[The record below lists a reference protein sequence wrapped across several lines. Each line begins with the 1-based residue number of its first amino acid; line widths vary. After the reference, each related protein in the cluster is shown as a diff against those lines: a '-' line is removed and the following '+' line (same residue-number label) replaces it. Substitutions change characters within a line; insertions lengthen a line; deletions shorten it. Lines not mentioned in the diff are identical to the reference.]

1 MRGAGVYDDL
11 CTEAREKS
19 AAEGAML
26 VIIEGT
32 RGSGFSV
39 QAPPVV
45 IFTLP
50 HVLRLVADQI
60 EKDLQQAADRAGGS
74 HEATRPK

>member
-1 MRGAGVYDDL
+1 MSMGAGVYDDL
-11 CTEAREKS
+11 CTEARER
-19 AAEGAML
+19 ATAEGAML

-39 QAPPVV
+39 QAPPAV

-50 HVLRLVADQI
+50 HVLRHMADQI
-60 EKDLQQAADRAGGS
+60 EKDLKQTAEGKTA
-74 HEATRPK
+74 